1 MNPIDLRYAARRRC
15 LSRLSTLAFTVP
27 APPTVSVSLPPGRD
41 RRPSRCNGALRT
53 VSTCSNIRS
62 ATWILNKFKNLP
74 GAPIK
79 ARSDLDFNLP
89 DNLVN
94 ISDVTMALNAFGGFP
109 YPFDGPPLVDPCP

>member
-1 MNPIDLRYAARRRC
+1 MVSMSCTDPC
-15 LSRLSTLAFTVP
+15 G
-27 APPTVSVSLPPGRD
+27 PPDDSVDVTTGVTS
-41 RRPSRCNGALRT
+41 
-53 VSTCSNIRS
+53 V
-62 ATWILNKFKNLP
+62 LNKFRNLP